1 MLDIFALIVIVTIVS
16 LAIWLI
22 ITIAS
27 IPTELARKNNH
38 PQVEAITT
46 LAWLG
51 VLSFGV
57 LWIAALVW
65 AQIKY
70 QQGGSNLEQRIA
82 ELEAAQQ
89 DRGSKL

>member
-1 MLDIFALIVIVTIVS
+1 MLDIFALIVILIIVS

-27 IPTELARKNNH
+27 IPTELARNNNH

-51 VLSFGV
+51 VLSFGL

-65 AQIKY
+65 AQIKS
-70 QQGGSNLEQRIA
+70 QKKGCNLEQRIA

-89 DRGSKL
+89 EKGPKV

>member
-1 MLDIFALIVIVTIVS
+1 MLDIFALIVIFIIVA

-27 IPTELARKNNH
+27 IPTELARKNDH

-46 LAWLG
+46 LSWLG
-51 VLSFGV
+51 VLSFGL
-57 LWIAALVW
+57 LWIAAFVW

-70 QQGGSNLEQRIA
+70 QKDNGNLEQRIA

-89 DRGSKL
+89 GRGSKV